1 MVLRVDAMN
10 LFRDYIVLPFVA
22 LIKLEFPSV
31 PIIVDCDCRECPA
44 GAYKEG
50 EDLLTDDF
58 ARECKDCGRIITPD
72 EFTDIIEE
80 HDYAN

>member
-1 MVLRVDAMN
+1 MTSWFED
-10 LFRDYIVLPFVA
+10 FRKKYLYA
-22 LIKLEFPSV
+22 NYGY
-31 PIIVDCDCRECPA
+31 CDCKKDPKE
-44 GAYKEG
+44 AYKDG

-58 ARECKDCGRIITPD
+58 ARACKTCGSIITPD